1 MLPGDD
7 QLVAYGEDSTL
18 SISRS
23 IDATSTVKT
32 STLYWRSPPTGHQ
45 RRQLAGARQTH
56 LETKATTYTLKNN
69 ATVEAD
75 AGGAPSAGSL
85 TPLYVDHNADSR
97 YGGYVIRTQERAIK
111 STSSGA
117 FTRYRFMLAPQE
129 EVTFVVEEDA
139 QHYTTH
145 TMPEK
150 IRAVLS
156 AERDAAVLSDADR
169 KTLEEFVARA
179 ERRSRLQSIESTLRD
194 LSRSGR
200 SAIPE
205 RVRHEWRTSGALP
218 KALLNALD
226 ALHAIVAKRAEG
238 ERQKGILQSRI
249 EEVFT
254 NQDRLRENI
263 RSFEK
268 IGSNELLT
276 RYLSDMGREEDELIA
291 TRAKIAKLDEADSR
305 LKEELGASELA
316 LSADVQRLREEL
328 DRPLEED
335 GAAVEAGRRARGGSS
350 ASR

>member
-1 MLPGDD
+1 
-7 QLVAYGEDSTL
+7 
-18 SISRS
+18 
-23 IDATSTVKT
+23 
-32 STLYWRSPPTGHQ
+32 
-45 RRQLAGARQTH
+45 
-56 LETKATTYTLKNN
+56 
-69 ATVEAD
+69 
-75 AGGAPSAGSL
+75 
-85 TPLYVDHNADSR
+85 
-97 YGGYVIRTQERAIK
+97 
-111 STSSGA
+111 
-117 FTRYRFMLAPQE
+117 
-129 EVTFVVEEDA
+129 
-139 QHYTTH
+139 
-145 TMPEK
+145 
-150 IRAVLS
+150 
-156 AERDAAVLSDADR
+156 
-169 KTLEEFVARA
+169 
-179 ERRSRLQSIESTLRD
+179 
-194 LSRSGR
+194 
-200 SAIPE
+200 
-205 RVRHEWRTSGALP
+205 VRHEWRTSGALP